1 VTIADAWGV
10 AAGTFAVGFFL
21 AFLVA
26 SRERRRSPRN
36 LSEPQPEPSV
46 PADDRFDALV
56 RALPLGVVM
65 LDRRLRVRFANRAAA
80 AIFGFERSRA
90 RGTHVIAAIPSIE
103 LEQRAQAALRGELAS
118 TPLHVTGKTVSRSYA
133 VSLYPMLA
141 GESREENPEVTGV
154 LVIAEDQTELLA
166 LERARQ
172 EFLTNVSHELRTP
185 LASIKL
191 MLETVADSA
200 DEEARKIFLPQ
211 VLQQVDRL
219 TTLVQRLLE
228 QARVESGQLVLQ
240 MHELDLEE
248 VARPIVQSFAPQAAA
263 KNVNLQ
269 LQTVRPA
276 IVEADEQRLAQV
288 FVNLID
294 NALRFTPSG
303 GSVAVAID
311 VDDGHALV
319 RVSDTGMGIP
329 FKDLPYVFERFYV
342 SDRSRTR
349 GAAGAGLGL
358 SIVKQIVEAHRGSVG
373 VESTLGS
380 GTTFTVR
387 IPMIALDSSGALNS
401 P

>member
-1 VTIADAWGV
+1 MTDVVAEVAGAFVLGVIVAFALAWSLRQSKPNDDA
-10 AAGTFAVGFFL
+10 
-21 AFLVA
+21 
-26 SRERRRSPRN
+26 
-36 LSEPQPEPSV
+36 QPEPQAHT

-103 LEQRAQAALRGELAS
+103 LEQRAQAALRGELAG
-118 TPLHVTGKTVSRSYA
+118 TPIHVTGKTVNRSYA
-133 VSLYPMLA
+133 VSLYPLA
-141 GESREENPEVTGV
+141 PEGQGEEHPEVSGV

-191 MLETVADSA
+191 MLETVNDSG

-211 VLQQVDRL
+211 VMGQVDRL

-228 QARVESGQLVLQ
+228 QARVESGELVLQ
-240 MHELDLEE
+240 MAEIDLEE
-248 VARPIVQSFAPQAAA
+248 VARPIVQSFVPQASG
-263 KNVNLQ
+263 KSVNIELRS
-269 LQTVRPA
+269 VRPA
-276 IVEADEQRLAQV
+276 IVEADEQRLSQV

-294 NALRFTPSG
+294 NALRFTPAG
-303 GSVAVAID
+303 GSVTVTLD
-311 VDDGHALV
+311 VEDGHALV
-319 RVSDTGMGIP
+319 CVTDTGMGIP
-329 FKDLPYVFERFYV
+329 YKDLPFVFERFYV
-342 SDRSRTR
+342 ADRSRTR
-349 GAAGAGLGL
+349 GVSGAGLGL
-358 SIVKQIVEAHRGSVG
+358 SIVKQIVEAHHGSVS

-380 GTTFTVR
+380 GTTFIVR
-387 IPMIALDSSGALNS
+387 IPMLALES
-401 P
+401 